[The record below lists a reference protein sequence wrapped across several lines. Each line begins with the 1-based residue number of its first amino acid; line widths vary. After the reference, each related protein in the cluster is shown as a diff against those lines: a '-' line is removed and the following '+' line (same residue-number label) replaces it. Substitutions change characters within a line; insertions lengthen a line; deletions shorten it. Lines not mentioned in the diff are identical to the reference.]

1 MKKHS
6 GFKVKAKVSGRS
18 PCLGCAQTCVGIVCG
33 ARSAPACLIRSAGM
47 PQFVPVAGT
56 VAVADAMYAPT
67 GMGRRPHQVLY
78 SARDAVPA
86 GVVRVVRVASVS

>member
-1 MKKHS
+1 
-6 GFKVKAKVSGRS
+6 
-18 PCLGCAQTCVGIVCG
+18 
-33 ARSAPACLIRSAGM
+33 M